1 MTESSTPTN
10 PLVAITVIARRY
22 LVFVGVLSFFL
33 NLTLLALPIYML
45 QLYDRVLT
53 SRSQSTL
60 AMLSVAALF
69 VLLVMGLLEFVR
81 ARILVRIGEWFDH
94 SLRRWLVHISMVE
107 GRDSQAVR
115 DLDEFRTFLSGPGL
129 MALMDAPWTPV
140 FLFAIFVLH
149 PWLGAL
155 ATLGGVLLAVLA
167 VVNEVMTR
175 GLIVESNRHAAAAHR
190 FSELAARNAEVIAAM
205 AMSAPLIKRWEV
217 DRAAAITLQ
226 TAGSDRAGT
235 FSAIAK
241 FARMGLQMAV
251 LSVGAWLAI
260 QDRLSPGAMI
270 AASIIMSRALSPI
283 EVAIGAWRSV
293 VTARTAYQRVK
304 LFLDDH
310 PVPAARMSLPPP
322 RGALQVEQVTV
333 LLPGREEPVLKGV
346 SFALAKGEVLG
357 ITGPSAAGKSTLA
370 RVILGIVR
378 PQKGQVRIDGFE
390 LDAWNRAELGR
401 ASGYLPQ
408 DVELFDGRVDEN
420 IARFEE
426 VDAPAVV
433 AAAKV
438 TGSFELIGALP
449 EGFNTRI
456 GIGGAHLSGGQRQRI
471 ALARSVYG
479 NPALVVLDEPSSN
492 LDAEGDAALIQ
503 AIAKLKQQG
512 TTVVIVTHRPNILL
526 HADKVLVLQNGEAT
540 HFGPAAEVLRQIT
553 RPVAPLTIAPASLI
567 SPGEPH
573 VNR

>member
-10 PLVAITVIARRY
+10 PLVAITMIARRY

-45 QLYDRVLT
+45 QLYGRVLT

-270 AASIIMSRALSPI
+270 AASIIMSRALS
-283 EVAIGAWRSV
+283 
-293 VTARTAYQRVK
+293 AYQRVK

-553 RPVAPLTIAPASLI
+553 RPVAPLTIAPASLN